1 MIFEDFVNDIK
12 SINKIVKDGDIRDI
26 VSYIDSI
33 EKKLNKIAG
42 KNNDRLYSLIGD
54 AIKQIPLGYIVE
66 LSAKENLG
74 YKIASAV
81 ELFDGACDEDVYC
94 CLNNNEIYVVTNTR
108 GFVKLMDWDNLM
120 ESEQLKHIIDRLAH
134 NYELV
139 LNNPD
144 IADCYKEPIRKIE
157 NLFKDFQW
165 KDSDGNW
172 RVFGVEVEDG
182 E

>member
-12 SINKIVKDGDIRDI
+12 SINKIVNDNDIRDI
-26 VSYIDSI
+26 VSYIGSI

-54 AIKQIPLGYIVE
+54 AIKQIPLGYIVD

-81 ELFDGACDEDVYC
+81 ELFDGGCDEDVYD
-94 CLNNNEIYVVTNTR
+94 CLNNNGIYVVTNGK
-108 GFVKLMDWDNLM
+108 GFVKLMDWDNLV
-120 ESEQLKHIIDRLAH
+120 ESDQYKHIVDRLAH
-134 NYELV
+134 NYELI

-144 IADCYKEPIRKIE
+144 IPDCYKEPIRKIE
-157 NLFKDFQW
+157 NLFK
-165 KDSDGNW
+165 
-172 RVFGVEVEDG
+172 VFGIKEN
-182 E
+182 